1 MAESSSGKV
10 KRSSSIRGRFNRALL
25 MFYVIS
31 VLISIPATYFLTK
44 QQVLSQADREL
55 TLLVD
60 MIRAARNVVREETRP
75 YFMPKGEFFG
85 PTISSTVMANT
96 IAGKFLR
103 EQPDYYIKIASD
115 NPLNLKNLPEPLETQ
130 LLSRFRADSELK
142 RIVETGTVKGKLYLV
157 SAAPAKVKKG
167 CMKCHGDPAEA
178 PGEITGPYGTTS
190 GYHYTMGDVVGATVV
205 GVPLAD
211 INSLVLKRSIGV
223 VITLSVLFALV
234 LVLVNLLVRRSII
247 NPLTSITAHAYDVS
261 HGNFDA
267 VFDKENLRD
276 DEIGE
281 LAISFELM
289 RRSMLLAAKR
299 LKGG

>member
-1 MAESSSGKV
+1 MAESPTRAV
-10 KRSSSIRGRFNRALL
+10 KRSSSIRSRFNRALL
-25 MFYVIS
+25 LFYVVT
-31 VLISIPATYFLTK
+31 VLISIPVTYFLTR

-60 MIRAARNVVREETRP
+60 MVRAARNVVREETRP

-96 IAGKFLR
+96 IASKFLR

-115 NPLNLKNLPEPLETQ
+115 NPLNLDNLPEPLETQ
-130 LLSRFRADSELK
+130 LLSRFRADDKLK
-142 RIVETGTVKGKLYLV
+142 RIVETGRVKGRLYLV

-167 CMKCHGDPAEA
+167 CMRCHGDPADA
-178 PGEITGPYGTTS
+178 PSEITEPYGTTS
-190 GYHYTMGDVVGATVV
+190 GYHYTLGDVVGATVV

-211 INSLVLKRSIGV
+211 LNTLVLQRSMV
-223 VITLSVLFALV
+223 VVVTLSVLFALV
-234 LVLVNLLVRRSII
+234 LTLVNLLVRGSII
-247 NPLTSITAHAYDVS
+247 NPLTAITAHANEVS
-261 HGNFDA
+261 RGNFNA
-267 VFDKENLRD
+267 VLDKDSLRD

-281 LAISFELM
+281 LAISFDLM
-289 RRSMLLAAKR
+289 RRSMLLAVKR